1 MSRLVTLS
9 KTVYVLLALLS
20 AGFAHANPSHHRYF
34 TSSDGVRL
42 HYIEAGKGERTLVF
56 IPGWVMPAAVFE
68 QQLLA
73 LSDQFRV
80 LAFDP
85 RSQGL
90 SALTTLSHAP
100 QRRMKDMDEFLKAAK
115 VNHFILAGWSLGV
128 LESLD
133 YLANYNPKGLRGLI
147 LIDNS
152 VGEGRPPGGRS
163 SSFQQTMNDPKKREA
178 YLRAF
183 CKDIYREPPPP
194 LLAQAVLDSA
204 MRAPPKIAIQL
215 MNQPYPREYWRE
227 TLEKQNV
234 PVLYIARPWLKEQ
247 GAALLAKRPADLI
260 TVNIMEK
267 PGHALFVDDPVGFNQ
282 ATRSFSAA
290 AFARKV
296 QP

>member
-1 MSRLVTLS
+1 MTRLQSSLRIFYFTLS
-9 KTVYVLLALLS
+9 LLAAS
-20 AGFAHANPSHHRYF
+20 CAQANPIKHHYF
-34 TSSDGVRL
+34 KTSDGVRL
-42 HYIEAGKGERTLVF
+42 HYLEAGKGEQTLVF

-68 QQLLA
+68 QQLLGLA
-73 LSDQFRV
+73 AHFRV

-90 SALTTLSHAP
+90 SELTTLSHAP
-100 QRRMKDMDEFLKAAK
+100 KRRLQDMDEFLKAAK
-115 VNHFILAGWSLGV
+115 VNTFVLAGWSLGV
-128 LESLD
+128 LEALD
-133 YLANYNPKGLRGLI
+133 YLANYHPKGLRGLI

-152 VGEGRPPGGRS
+152 VGEGRAPAGRS
-163 SSFQQTMNDPKKREA
+163 STFQQTMNDPKKREA

-204 MRAPPKIAIQL
+204 MRAPPNIAIQL

-247 GAALLAKRPADLI
+247 ADALLAKRPADLI
-260 TVNIMEK
+260 TIK
-267 PGHALFVDDPVGFNQ
+267 ILPRAGHALFVDDPQTFND
-282 ATRSFSAA
+282 ATRSFSTT
-290 AFARKV
+290 AFSRKTGR
-296 QP
+296 

>member
-1 MSRLVTLS
+1 
-9 KTVYVLLALLS
+9 
-20 AGFAHANPSHHRYF
+20 
-34 TSSDGVRL
+34 VRL
-42 HYIEAGKGERTLVF
+42 HYLEAGKGERTLVF
-56 IPGWVMPAAVFE
+56 VPGWVMPAAVFE

-115 VNHFILAGWSLGV
+115 VKQFILAGWSLGV

-152 VGEGRPPGGRS
+152 VGEGRPPSGRS

-215 MNQPYPREYWRE
+215 MQQPYPRDYWRE

-247 GAALLAKRPADLI
+247 GEALLVKRPADLI

-267 PGHALFVDDPVGFNQ
+267 PGHALFVDDPKTFNQ
-282 ATRSFSAA
+282 ATREFSLT
-290 AFARKV
+290 AFGRK
-296 QP
+296 P

>member
-1 MSRLVTLS
+1 MSCLAALS
-9 KTVYVLLALLS
+9 SKLYLLLALLT
-20 AGFAHANPSHHRYF
+20 ACLAQANPIHHRYF

-42 HYIEAGKGERTLVF
+42 HYLEAGKGERTLVF

-73 LSDQFRV
+73 LSNQFRV

-90 SALTTLSHAP
+90 SALTTQSHAP
-100 QRRMKDMDEFLKAAK
+100 RRRMRDMDEFLKAAQVK
-115 VNHFILAGWSLGV
+115 NFILAGWSLGV

-152 VGEGRPPGGRS
+152 VGEGRPPGARS
-163 SSFQQTMNDPKKREA
+163 SNFQQTMNDPKKREA

-194 LLAQAVLDSA
+194 LVAQAVLDSA
-204 MRAPPKIAIQL
+204 MRVPPKIAIQL
-215 MNQPYPREYWRE
+215 MQQPYPRDYWRE

-247 GAALLAKRPADLI
+247 GAALLAKRPTDLI

-267 PGHALFVDDPVGFNQ
+267 PGHALFVDDPRGFND
-282 ATRSFSAA
+282 AARSFSLA